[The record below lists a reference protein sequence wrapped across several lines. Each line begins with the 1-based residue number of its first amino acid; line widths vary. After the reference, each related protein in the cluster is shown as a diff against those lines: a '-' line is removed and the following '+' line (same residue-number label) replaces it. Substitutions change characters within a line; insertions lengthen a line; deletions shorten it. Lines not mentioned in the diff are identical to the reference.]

1 MQHVPRLQES
11 PRTIHSF
18 GFGPPTGGSAEGAAT
33 GEVGAPSEKHLTP
46 SQLHPG
52 AFLHLP
58 PLGYTEHWLNA
69 VGFGVGA
76 GEGGSVG
83 AFVGCDDKKMVVN
96 EIIKEINLK
105 K

>member
-1 MQHVPRLQES
+1 MQ
-11 PRTIHSF
+11 SF

-33 GEVGAPSEKHLTP
+33 GEVGAPSETHLTP
-46 SQLHPG
+46 FQLHPG
-52 AFLHLP
+52 SFLHLP
-58 PLGYTEHWLNA
+58 PFENNEHWSNA

-83 AFVGCDDKKMVVN
+83 AFVGCDDKSMVVN

>member
-1 MQHVPRLQES
+1 MKKKKFNF
-11 PRTIHSF
+11 TF
-18 GFGPPTGGSAEGAAT
+18 SADNGL
-33 GEVGAPSEKHLTP
+33 VDRRC
-46 SQLHPG
+46 
-52 AFLHLP
+52 FLKS
-58 PLGYTEHWLNA
+58 
-69 VGFGVGA
+69 GFGVGA